1 MSYFTSKRRELA
13 SKVVSFG
20 LMVTTFA
27 WLIGVPSAGAA
38 TTAETIALLLS
49 QIQAL
54 QAQLIAL
61 QGGSSGATACTFTRS
76 LTVGARGDDVTC
88 LQDYLASTGHFSVT
102 AT

>member
-13 SKVVSFG
+13 SKIVSIG

-27 WLIGVPSAGAA
+27 WLVGVPSAGAA
-38 TTAETIALLLS
+38 TTAETIAALLA

-61 QGGSSGATACTFTRS
+61 QGGSASTGATAC
-76 LTVGARGDDVTC
+76 A
-88 LQDYLASTGHFSVT
+88 
-102 AT
+102 